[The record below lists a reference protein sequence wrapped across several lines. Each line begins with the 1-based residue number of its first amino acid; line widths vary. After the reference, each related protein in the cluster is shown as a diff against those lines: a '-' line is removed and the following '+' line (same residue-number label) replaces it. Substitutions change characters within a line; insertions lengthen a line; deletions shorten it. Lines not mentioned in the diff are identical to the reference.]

1 MNVLHI
7 CNDFCGSKVHQSLYS
22 ALDKKGIEQTIYTY
36 YRHRN
41 LYKKNIFDANN
52 TRFIYSNILRFYHRI
67 FYLLK
72 IKIVYQ
78 NLYDNIDLTSFDII
92 HATTLFSD
100 GAIAYRI
107 YKYFNIPYIVTIR
120 NTDINVFLKYAFYTW
135 PEGRRILLSASKI
148 IFISDILK
156 QRFLNHAAIKDI
168 VPQISDRILVQPNGI
183 DDYWINHIRNEK
195 KNNNNVLYVG
205 KFDQNK
211 NVIRLIK
218 AILKVKKFIPDI
230 HLDLVGGNGC
240 QEKKIKKLVQK
251 YSDVLFYYGE
261 IFDRGKLQDI
271 YSKNSVFAMPSIHET
286 FGLVYL
292 EALSQNLSIL
302 YTRNEGVDGLFDV
315 KVGEAVDPTSID
327 EIAKALLM
335 ILNNR
340 EAYVDNTKINFD
352 SYRWSTIADLYMSL
366 YSDLIKK

>member
-1 MNVLHI
+1 ML
-7 CNDFCGSKVHQSLYS
+7 
-22 ALDKKGIEQTIYTY
+22 
-36 YRHRN
+36 
-41 LYKKNIFDANN
+41 
-52 TRFIYSNILRFYHRI
+52 
-67 FYLLK
+67 
-72 IKIVYQ
+72 
-78 NLYDNIDLTSFDII
+78 
-92 HATTLFSD
+92 
-100 GAIAYRI
+100 
-107 YKYFNIPYIVTIR
+107 
-120 NTDINVFLKYAFYTW
+120 
-135 PEGRRILLSASKI
+135 
-148 IFISDILK
+148 
-156 QRFLNHAAIKDI
+156 
-168 VPQISDRILVQPNGI
+168 
-183 DDYWINHIRNEK
+183 
-195 KNNNNVLYVG
+195 
-205 KFDQNK
+205 
-211 NVIRLIK
+211 RLIK
-218 AILKVKKFIPDI
+218 AILKIKEYIPNI
-230 HLDLVGGNGC
+230 HLDLVGGKGR
-240 QEKKIKKLVQK
+240 QEKKIIKFVKK
-251 YSDVLFYYGE
+251 YPDVLFYYGE

>member
-7 CNDFCGSKVHQSLYS
+7 CNDFCGSKVH
-22 ALDKKGIEQTIYTY
+22 
-36 YRHRN
+36 RN
-41 LYKKNIFDANN
+41 LYAALDQKGIKQTVYTYFRHPDLDGKNKFDANN
-52 TRFIYSNILRFYHRI
+52 THFLYSYILRPYHRI
-67 FYLLK
+67 LYPLK
-72 IKIVYQ
+72 VRTVYQ
-78 NLYDNIDLTSFDII
+78 NLGSNIDLCQFDII

-107 YKYFNIPYIVTIR
+107 YKKYNIPYIIAVR
-120 NTDINVFLKYAFYTW
+120 NTDINTFLKYAFHTW
-135 PEGRRILLSASKI
+135 QQGRKILLNASKVV
-148 IFISDILK
+148 FISDIVK
-156 QRFLNHAAIKDI
+156 RRFLNHVAIKDI
-168 VPQISDRILVQPNGI
+168 VPQISNRILVQPNGI
-183 DDYWINHIRNEK
+183 DDYWIDHIKTARN
-195 KNNNNVLYVG
+195 NSNNVLYVG

-211 NVIRLIK
+211 NVLRLIK
-218 AILKVKKFIPDI
+218 AILKIKEYIPNI
-230 HLDLVGGNGC
+230 HLDLVGGKGR
-240 QEKKIKKLVQK
+240 QEKKIIKFVKK
-251 YSDVLFYYGE
+251 YPDVLFYYGE